1 MEYQGPSQYEV
12 IEKIG
17 TGGLGSVYLARH
29 KNLNTKVVL
38 KAEKLKK
45 KINEVQLRRE
55 VDILKTLKSPYIP
68 VVYDYF
74 VQGDTAY
81 TVMEYIEGETLE
93 EYLERGES
101 YRQPQIIKWAIQILE
116 ALRYLHSPT
125 HGDPPRGYIH
135 SDIKPANIMI
145 RPNGDISLIDFNVSL
160 AIGEESTIGLTR
172 GYASPEHYGY
182 VYTDGGIKTH
192 RLIDEDGEERTDTIG
207 TWQTWEG
214 EERTDTTGT
223 WQTWD
228 GEERTDTTG
237 TWQTGEGER
246 KETEGLSS
254 TVPDDSRARGTS
266 DRVQSSSGGGSLKRR
281 KIAPDE
287 RSDLYSVGALL
298 YHLVSGQKPAANVLD
313 VVPLS
318 PPKYNGQIAAIIGKA
333 MNANP
338 NRRYQSAGEMLSA
351 FYDLK
356 RNDARNKALKKQSVI
371 AAALTGVLLAAG
383 AVCAFIGLRRMQKK
397 EEWLKL
403 TEYSNEAYA
412 AGDIENAIRYALE
425 ACPQGKSIL
434 TPAIREQT
442 QVALTQALEVYKLSD
457 GYRVDRIAKLP
468 SEPLYADI
476 SPDGKYAACI
486 CLGQLVIVDTGNS
499 EIVQTLEAEESALAE
514 VKFVD
519 SDTVLFAG
527 RDGLTAYDLKEKKEL
542 WTGGRATGIALSGD
556 GKKAAGIYK
565 DDRECSLYD
574 VQTGRLIQT
583 VDLGNSYQPVTV
595 NNIGFNPND
604 NMLALNEDGSR
615 LGISL
620 DKGTV
625 KVYDLKDDSNTI
637 EIYDEEAR
645 FGHFEGAF
653 YQDLFLFAG
662 SDEERA
668 EIVVID
674 LPGREIVYNRAD
686 FGQFRIAAGED
697 GIWVSRDNRIMK
709 YNPDS
714 KDLEQYFSC
723 DSLIRGISDCG
734 EKIIAVTDAE
744 IVTMDKD
751 GAVLSRSER
760 RDSTDV
766 ISVSEAAML
775 IGNYNSDVLQILRA
789 SDRSDTI
796 CAVYDPSYPH
806 FETRISADQ
815 SHLLLSTERDFSV
828 YWLDGR
834 RVIHKEL
841 PDPDQIYDQQ
851 YIRQGQDSV
860 LEITYNDGTVDLYDG
875 LTGKKTGSEK
885 REVPD
890 KTLHETLE
898 TEHFIVENRIHQRPV
913 VYDRESQRQVA
924 VIEEDAYLTYAD
936 EADGCLVLRFVT
948 TDLEQYGCL
957 YDRNCRIL
965 ARLPYLCDVYDGKL
979 FFDYQDG
986 AVRETAVLS
995 LEELMEYAK
1004 SKLP

>member
-1 MEYQGPSQYEV
+1 MQFEIDEILYYGGLGAVLLAVILGVILFMTFKYRKARLELKLMEEYSRRSAANLADRIGEIAFANFTSRSQRKALRHGGKMEYQGPSQYEV

-145 RPNGDISLIDFNVSL
+145 RPNGEISLIDFNVSL

-223 WQTWD
+223 WQTWEGKERTD
-228 GEERTDTTG
+228 TTGTWETWEGEERTDTTG

-457 GYRVDRIAKLP
+457 GYRVDRIPVAPLEIP
-468 SEPLYADI
+468 VDQLLILRLGIHVPVDALVVHDQIGQAVARLLHRAAEPPVSGIFTQLFRDLRADE
-476 SPDGKYAACI
+476 DRMARLAAVDRADHVRVDPHH
-486 CLGQLVIVDTGNS
+486 LVKGIEADRRRVDRHQQDL
-499 EIVQTLEAEESALAE
+499 VA
-514 VKFVD
+514 FVRD
-519 SDTVLFAG
+519 RADAHTDRIEHLRGRIILIPQETDPRVRQMRLQFLRPVAG
-527 RDGLTAYDLKEKKEL
+527 H
-542 WTGGRATGIALSGD
+542 
-556 GKKAAGIYK
+556 K
-565 DDRECSLYD
+565 DDRI
-574 VQTGRLIQT
+574 R
-583 VDLGNSYQPVTV
+583 
-595 NNIGFNPND
+595 
-604 NMLALNEDGSR
+604 
-615 LGISL
+615 
-620 DKGTV
+620 
-625 KVYDLKDDSNTI
+625 
-637 EIYDEEAR
+637 
-645 FGHFEGAF
+645 
-653 YQDLFLFAG
+653 
-662 SDEERA
+662 
-668 EIVVID
+668 
-674 LPGREIVYNRAD
+674 PG
-686 FGQFRIAAGED
+686 
-697 GIWVSRDNRIMK
+697 
-709 YNPDS
+709 
-714 KDLEQYFSC
+714 
-723 DSLIRGISDCG
+723 
-734 EKIIAVTDAE
+734 
-744 IVTMDKD
+744 
-751 GAVLSRSER
+751 
-760 RDSTDV
+760 
-766 ISVSEAAML
+766 
-775 IGNYNSDVLQILRA
+775 
-789 SDRSDTI
+789 
-796 CAVYDPSYPH
+796 
-806 FETRISADQ
+806 
-815 SHLLLSTERDFSV
+815 LL
-828 YWLDGR
+828 
-834 RVIHKEL
+834 
-841 PDPDQIYDQQ
+841 
-851 YIRQGQDSV
+851 
-860 LEITYNDGTVDLYDG
+860 
-875 LTGKKTGSEK
+875 
-885 REVPD
+885 
-890 KTLHETLE
+890 
-898 TEHFIVENRIHQRPV
+898 HQRHNMP
-913 VYDRESQRQVA
+913 
-924 VIEEDAYLTYAD
+924 
-936 EADGCLVLRFVT
+936 
-948 TDLEQYGCL
+948 
-957 YDRNCRIL
+957 RNRRIL
-965 ARLPYLCDVYDGKL
+965 KGQKRLERLHPG
-979 FFDYQDG
+979 
-986 AVRETAVLS
+986 
-995 LEELMEYAK
+995 
-1004 SKLP
+1004 